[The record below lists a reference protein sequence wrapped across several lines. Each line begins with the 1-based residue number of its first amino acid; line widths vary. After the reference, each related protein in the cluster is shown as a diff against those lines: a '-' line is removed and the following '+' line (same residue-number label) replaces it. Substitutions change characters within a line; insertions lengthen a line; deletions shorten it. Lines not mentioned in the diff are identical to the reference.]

1 MFTALISTVVS
12 ITIIEVLLSVD
23 NALVNATIAESL
35 PEEKRKRALRIG
47 IILGAVFR
55 VLALFV
61 AAYIIQNDWIKIVG
75 GLYLLYLTVEH
86 LGKEVDESGKE
97 IKKHTSYKRV
107 IFEIALADI
116 VFSLDNVISAVSF
129 SDNLA
134 LVMLGVGVGVV
145 SMLFA
150 TPIISKL
157 IHKYN
162 GLSTAAYV
170 IVGLIGSALIVETLT
185 HVHIGEVYKFMV
197 ILGVLGFTL
206 WYEKNS
212 KVRKYSTPILKKIA
226 LIIGLPMD
234 FARITKKVLQR
245 VFVSK

>member
-1 MFTALISTVVS
+1 MLTALLSTIVS
-12 ITIIEVLLSVD
+12 LTIIEILLSVD

-61 AAYIIQNDWIKIVG
+61 AAYIIQNDWIKILG
-75 GLYLLYLTVEH
+75 GLYLIYLTVEH
-86 LGKEVDESGKE
+86 LGKEINEDGRE
-97 IKKHTSYKRV
+97 IKKHTSYKKV

-116 VFSLDNVISAVSF
+116 VFSLDNVVSAVSF
-129 SDNLA
+129 SSNIWIVIA
-134 LVMLGVGVGVV
+134 GVGVGVV

-157 IHKYN
+157 IHKYK

-170 IVGLIGSALIVETLT
+170 IVGLIGLSLLIETMSSI
-185 HVHIGEVYKFMV
+185 HIGEFNKFSV
-197 ILGVLGFTL
+197 ILLVLGFTV
-206 WYEKNS
+206 WYEKDA
-212 KVRKYSTPILKKIA
+212 KVRKLTRPILKKIA
-226 LIIGLPMD
+226 LLTGLPMD
-234 FARITKKVLQR
+234 FIRITKRVCVR
-245 VFVSK
+245 VFGK

>member
-1 MFTALISTVVS
+1 MFTALISTIVS
-12 ITIIEVLLSVD
+12 ITIIEILLSVD

-35 PEEKRKRALRIG
+35 PEAKRKRALQIG

-75 GLYLLYLTVEH
+75 GVYLLYLTIEH

-134 LVMLGVGVGVV
+134 LVMLGVGVGVI

-157 IHKYN
+157 IHKYK

-170 IVGLIGSALIVETLT
+170 IVGLIGLALIVETLT
-185 HVHIGEVYKFMV
+185 HIHIGEVQKFGA
-197 ILGVLGFTL
+197 ILAVLGFTL

-212 KVRKYSTPILKKIA
+212 KVRRLTTPILKKMA
-226 LIIGLPMD
+226 LVIGLPMD
-234 FARITKKVLQR
+234 FARVTKKVIMGG
-245 VFVSK
+245 SK

>member
-1 MFTALISTVVS
+1 MFTALISTIVS

-35 PEEKRKRALRIG
+35 PEAKRKRALQIG

-55 VLALFV
+55 VLALLV

-75 GLYLLYLTVEH
+75 GLYLLYLTIEH
-86 LGKEVDESGKE
+86 IGKEVDESGRE
-97 IKKHTSYKRV
+97 IKKHVSYKRV

-129 SDNLA
+129 SDNLY
-134 LVMLGVGVGVV
+134 LVMLGVGVGVI

-157 IHKYN
+157 IHKYK

-170 IVGLIGSALIVETLT
+170 IVGLIGLALIVETLT
-185 HVHIGEVYKFMV
+185 HIHISEVQKFSA

-206 WYEKNS
+206 WYEKNP
-212 KVRKYSTPILKKIA
+212 KVRRFATPTLKKMA
-226 LIIGLPMD
+226 LIVGLPMD
-234 FARITKKVLQR
+234 FARVAKKVILGKQ
-245 VFVSK
+245 K

>member
-1 MFTALISTVVS
+1 MFTALISTVIS

-35 PEEKRKRALRIG
+35 PEAKRKRALQIG

-75 GLYLLYLTVEH
+75 GLYLLYLTIEH
-86 LGKEVDESGKE
+86 LGKEIDESGKE
-97 IKKHTSYKRV
+97 IKKHISYKRV

-134 LVMLGVGVGVV
+134 LVILGVGVGVI

-157 IHKYN
+157 IHKYK

-170 IVGLIGSALIVETLT
+170 IVGLIGVALIVETLT
-185 HVHIGEVYKFMV
+185 HIHISEGQKFAV
-197 ILGVLGFTL
+197 ILATLGFTI

-212 KVRKYSTPILKKIA
+212 KVRKITTPALKKLA
-226 LIIGLPMD
+226 LIVGLPMD
-234 FARITKKVLQR
+234 FARVTKNVIFGKT
-245 VFVSK
+245 K

>member
-1 MFTALISTVVS
+1 MFTALISTVIS
-12 ITIIEVLLSVD
+12 ITIIEILLSVD

-35 PEEKRKRALRIG
+35 PEAQRKRALRIG

-75 GLYLLYLTVEH
+75 GLYLLYLTIEH

-97 IKKHTSYKRV
+97 VKKHTSYKRV

-134 LVMLGVGVGVV
+134 LVILGVGVGVV

-157 IHKYN
+157 IHKYK

-170 IVGLIGSALIVETLT
+170 IVGLIGLALIIETLT
-185 HVHIGEVYKFMV
+185 HVHIGEVQKFGA
-197 ILGVLGFTL
+197 ILAVLGFTL
-206 WYEKNS
+206 WYEKNP
-212 KVRKYSTPILKKIA
+212 KVRRLATPILKKMA
-226 LIIGLPMD
+226 LVIGLPMD
-234 FARITKKVLQR
+234 FARIAKKVIMGN
-245 VFVSK
+245 SKQ